1 MSLDGFSLSSLGLP
15 KDITSAQAAATAEHV
30 AKKGMESKVENIE
43 NVMNKRISDDDKKDS
58 KDNFFNDGFEGEAEE
73 NEESENASDE
83 EESENKRRRKR
94 SYLEREAENL
104 KIRFN
109 EKKEMVELFNIN
121 NNKTVE
127 SIKAEDLIM
136 MVSKLDISSGILVNK
151 EI

>member
-58 KDNFFNDGFEGEAEE
+58 KDNFFNDGFEEEEEEE
-73 NEESENASDE
+73 NEDSENASE
-83 EESENKRRRKR
+83 QESENKKRKR

-109 EKKEMVELFNIN
+109 EKKEMIELFNIN
-121 NNKTVE
+121 NDKTVE